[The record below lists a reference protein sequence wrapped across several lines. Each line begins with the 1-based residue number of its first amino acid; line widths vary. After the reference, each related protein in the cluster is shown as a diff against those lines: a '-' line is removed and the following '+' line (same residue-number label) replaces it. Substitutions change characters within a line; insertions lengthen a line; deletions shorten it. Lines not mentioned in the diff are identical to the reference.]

1 MQQFTYP
8 ENALDLIFGVKSE
21 HAWTELNKN
30 RQEAIT
36 LLEGAFFSF
45 LQAELEKEDRNEE
58 AIETQIEEGKFL
70 TMRWDFNAL
79 EWITFYK
86 LYFQEQKSIEEIAKE
101 MNLLEEEV
109 HTMVARALRALRYP
123 SRTRSLKKYVKEDD

>member
-1 MQQFTYP
+1 MQKLIYP
-8 ENALDLIFGVKSE
+8 ENVLDLIFGVKSE

-58 AIETQIEEGKFL
+58 AIETQVEEGKFV

-86 LYFQEQKSIEEIAKE
+86 LYFKEQKSIEEIARE
-101 MNLLEEEV
+101 MGLLEEEV
-109 HTMVARALRALRYP
+109 HTMVARSLRALRYP
-123 SRTRSLKKYVKEDD
+123 SRSRSLHKYIKES

>member
-1 MQQFTYP
+1 MQKLIYP
-8 ENALDLIFGVKSE
+8 ENVLDLIFGVKRE

-58 AIETQIEEGKFL
+58 PMEVQIEEGKFL
-70 TMRWDFNAL
+70 TMRLDYNAL

-86 LYFQEQKSIEEIAKE
+86 LYFKEQKSIEEIAKE
-101 MNLLEEEV
+101 MGLLEEEV
-109 HTMVARALRALRYP
+109 HTMAARSLRALRYP
-123 SRTRSLKKYVKEDD
+123 SRSKPLYKYVKED

>member
-1 MQQFTYP
+1 MKKLIYP
-8 ENALDLIFGVKSE
+8 ENVLDLIFGVKSE

-58 AIETQIEEGKFL
+58 AIETQVEEGKFV

-79 EWITFYK
+79 EWINFYN
-86 LYFQEQKSIEEIAKE
+86 LYFKQQKSIEEIAKE
-101 MNLLEEEV
+101 MGLLEEEV
-109 HTMVARALRALRYP
+109 HTMAARSLRALRYP
-123 SRTRSLKKYVKEDD
+123 SRSKQLRKYIPED

>member
-1 MQQFTYP
+1 MKKLIYP
-8 ENALDLIFGVKSE
+8 ENVLDLIFGVKSE

-58 AIETQIEEGKFL
+58 AIETQVEEGKFV

-79 EWITFYK
+79 EWINFYN
-86 LYFQEQKSIEEIAKE
+86 LYFKQQKSIEEIAKE
-101 MNLLEEEV
+101 MGLLEEEV
-109 HTMVARALRALRYP
+109 HTMAARSLRALRYP
-123 SRTRSLKKYVKEDD
+123 SGSKPLYKYIKED

>member
-1 MQQFTYP
+1 MQKLIYP
-8 ENALDLIFGVKSE
+8 ENVLDLIFGVKSE
-21 HAWTELNKN
+21 HAWTELNRN

-58 AIETQIEEGKFL
+58 PMETQIAEGKFL

-86 LYFQEQKSIEEIAKE
+86 LYFKEQKSIEEIAKE
-101 MNLLEEEV
+101 MGLLEEEV
-109 HTMVARALRALRYP
+109 HTMVARSLRGLRTP
-123 SRTRSLKKYVKEDD
+123 SRCKPLKKYVPSDY

>member
-1 MQQFTYP
+1 MKKLIYP
-8 ENALDLIFGVKSE
+8 ENVLDLIFGVKSE

-58 AIETQIEEGKFL
+58 AIETQVEEGKFV

-79 EWITFYK
+79 EWINFYN
-86 LYFQEQKSIEEIAKE
+86 LYFKQQKSIEEIAKE
-101 MNLLEEEV
+101 MGLLEEEV
-109 HTMVARALRALRYP
+109 HTMAARSLRALRTP
-123 SRTRSLKKYVKEDD
+123 SRTRFLKKYIKED